1 MAPQQ
6 ETEGIVMS
14 VEMEMHI
21 DGIPE
26 LRSRLDQLD
35 EAMKEHVHYGLAFE
49 GEKIANVARALCP
62 VKTGYLRSTIFG
74 KIEDWILKVGA
85 SAHYAGY
92 VEFGTRYMEARRFLS
107 RAVELRMQ
115 SLVKAVHRAI
125 SWAVREASG

>member
-1 MAPQQ
+1 MPFA
-6 ETEGIVMS
+6 ELNVRL
-14 VEMEMHI
+14 

-26 LRSRLDQLD
+26 LRSRLNQLD

-49 GEKIANVARALCP
+49 GETIANVARALCP
-62 VKTGYLRSTIFG
+62 VRTGYLRSTIYA

-115 SLVKAVHRAI
+115 ALVNAVHRAV
-125 SWAVREASG
+125 SWAIREASG

>member
-1 MAPQQ
+1 
-6 ETEGIVMS
+6 MS

-26 LRSRLDQLD
+26 LRSRLNQLD

-74 KIEDWILKVGA
+74 KIEDWILKVVA

-125 SWAVREASG
+125 SWAIREASG

>member
-1 MAPQQ
+1 MPFA
-6 ETEGIVMS
+6 ELNV
-14 VEMEMHI
+14 HI
-21 DGIPE
+21 DGMPE
-26 LRSRLDQLD
+26 LRSKVNQLD
-35 EAMKEHVHYGLAFE
+35 YSMEEHVHYELAFE
-49 GEKIANVARALCP
+49 GEKVKTTAWYLCP

-125 SWAVREASG
+125 SWAIREASG

>member
-1 MAPQQ
+1 MPFA
-6 ETEGIVMS
+6 ELNV
-14 VEMEMHI
+14 HI

-26 LRSRLDQLD
+26 LRSRLNQLD

-62 VKTGYLRSTIFG
+62 VKTGYLRSTIFA

-92 VEFGTRYMEARRFLS
+92 VEFGTRYMKARRFLS

-115 SLVKAVHRAI
+115 SLVKVVHRAI
-125 SWAVREASG
+125 SWAIREASG

>member
-1 MAPQQ
+1 
-6 ETEGIVMS
+6 MS

-74 KIEDWILKVGA
+74 KIEDWILKLGA

-125 SWAVREASG
+125 SWAIREASG

>member
-1 MAPQQ
+1 MPFA
-6 ETEGIVMS
+6 ELNVRL
-14 VEMEMHI
+14 

-26 LRSRLDQLD
+26 LRSRFNQLD
-35 EAMKEHVHYGLAFE
+35 EAMKERVHYGLAFE

-62 VKTGYLRSTIFG
+62 VRTGYLRSTIFAT
-74 KIEDWILKVGA
+74 IEDWVLKVGA

-115 SLVKAVHRAI
+115 ALVNAVHRAVN
-125 SWAVREASG
+125 WAIREASG